1 MNIVRKDLDQTNSTL
16 TVSIVK
22 ADYAENVEKNLRDY
36 RKRANFPGFRPG
48 NIPMGLLKKMFGEAI
63 IAEEINKQVQDAL
76 YKYIKGN
83 DLNILGEPMVNP
95 DSVMADF
102 KNQEDFDFIFDIAF
116 PPKFEVNLSDKD
128 KVNYYTI
135 TVTDEMVE
143 NQVKSYT
150 GRFGKYVQEDTVNE
164 NDMVKGELL
173 EMIGGKVNENGIK
186 VNDAVLTPAYMK
198 DAAQKALFVGKK
210 KGDVVVFNPQVA
222 FENETEISSML
233 KISKDQAKKIQ
244 ADFQMTINGITRYQE
259 SEINQELFDKVFGE
273 GNVTTEKEFIN
284 RIKANIQED
293 LTSDSN
299 YKFSLD
305 AREMLLSKYK
315 DITFPDEFLKR
326 WLIIANEKLT
336 PDMLEEEYPKIIR
349 DLMWHQIKE
358 NIAKTNDLKVE
369 AADIEEY
376 AKKVAKSQ
384 FAQYGMVGMDDSILD
399 NYAKDM
405 MKKEENIKRFSE
417 RALEEKVLAFVRN
430 TVKLNKKDITI
441 ENFNKMLEAD
451 ND

>member
-83 DLNILGEPMVNP
+83 DLNILGEPMVNQ

-102 KNQEDFDFIFDIAF
+102 KNQEDFEFIFDIAF

-135 TVTDEMVE
+135 TVTDEMIE

-150 GRFGKYVQEDTVNE
+150 GRFGKYVHEDTVNE

-173 EMIGGKVNENGIK
+173 EMIGGKVNESGIK

-305 AREMLLSKYK
+305 AREMLSSKYK

-326 WLIIANEKLT
+326 WLIVANEKLT

-349 DLMWHQIKE
+349 DLLWHQIKE
-358 NIAKTNDLKVE
+358 NIAKANDLKVE

>member
-102 KNQEDFDFIFDIAF
+102 KNQEDFEFIFDIAF

-173 EMIGGKVNENGIK
+173 EMIGGKVNEDGIK

-284 RIKANIQED
+284 RIKANIQEE

-315 DITFPDEFLKR
+315 DITFPNEFLKR
-326 WLIIANEKLT
+326 WLIVANEKLT
-336 PDMLEEEYPKIIR
+336 PDMLEEEYPKILR
-349 DLMWHQIKE
+349 DLLWHQIKE
-358 NIAKTNDLKVE
+358 NIAKANDLKVE

>member
-102 KNQEDFDFIFDIAF
+102 KNQEDFEFIFDIAF

-173 EMIGGKVNENGIK
+173 EMIGGKVNEDGIK

-326 WLIIANEKLT
+326 WLIVANEKLT

-349 DLMWHQIKE
+349 DLLWHQIKE
-358 NIAKTNDLKVE
+358 NIAKANDLKVE

>member
-102 KNQEDFDFIFDIAF
+102 KNQEDFEFIFDIAF

-173 EMIGGKVNENGIK
+173 EMIGGKVNEDGIK

-284 RIKANIQED
+284 RIKANIQEE

-326 WLIIANEKLT
+326 WLIVANEKLT

-349 DLMWHQIKE
+349 DLLWHQIKE
-358 NIAKTNDLKVE
+358 NIAKANDLKVE